1 MGFADVQPPNTSD
14 GDDGDGSHISLDTDY
29 NFSLPVFCFVLF
41 CFVLFYFL
49 LPYVGQTGLQCAS
62 CSCFLSV
69 ASITDTQ
76 NCVPWRMDSIL
87 TEISIFMYAYSEHS
101 QPFLGLV
108 YECGISVYWVI
119 PGMSFTFLSYE
130 IRTDSA
136 LIAQNNFLK
145 QYSVSPL
152 RAASGDRDVYSLTD
166 IARASVNMAN
176 LRNIICKRLSLSA

>member
-14 GDDGDGSHISLDTDY
+14 GDDGDRSHISLGTDY
-29 NFSLPVFCFVLF
+29 NFSLPVFCFVLS
-41 CFVLFYFL
+41 CFILFYFILFYFL

-87 TEISIFMYAYSEHS
+87 TEISIFMYTCSEHS

-119 PGMSFTFLSYE
+119 PGMNFTFLSYE

-145 QYSVSPL
+145 QYGVSPL
-152 RAASGDRDVYSLTD
+152 
-166 IARASVNMAN
+166 
-176 LRNIICKRLSLSA
+176 

>member
-1 MGFADVQPPNTSD
+1 MTLPEDPWDSQT
-14 GDDGDGSHISLDTDY
+14 Y
-29 NFSLPVFCFVLF
+29 SLPTPLMGTMGTEATLVWAQTIISPCLCFVLF
-41 CFVLFYFL
+41 CLVLFCFILFYFL

-69 ASITDTQ
+69 ANITDTQ

-87 TEISIFMYAYSEHS
+87 TEISIFMYTCSEHS

-119 PGMSFTFLSYE
+119 PGMNFTFLSYE

-145 QYSVSPL
+145 QYGVSPL
-152 RAASGDRDVYSLTD
+152 
-166 IARASVNMAN
+166 
-176 LRNIICKRLSLSA
+176 